1 MRSASGLQILS
12 LVSCALDYKF
22 LFCYTSLIVASCIGY
37 FGFFAALFYPVRRP
51 FYNGLFIPF
60 NVFLCNW
67 WVEICTSHCI
77 VQGLSNCSFTNKH
90 IFIELNALA
99 HEVEP
104 FFTQKEP
111 LLLPFEH

>member
-67 WVEICTSHCI
+67 WVNLRLPSSSLFKSITAWPVVPEPEKESKITES
-77 VQGLSNCSFTNKH
+77 LP
-90 IFIELNALA
+90 LA
-99 HEVEP
+99 VRI
-104 FFTQKEP
+104 Q
-111 LLLPFEH
+111 